1 MQAFLGRRTK
11 EPLRMEDKHVIVQN
25 YAEFCLARILLF
37 LERRKITLHLYA
49 MHYIYM
55 HTYFCQVKVL
65 ENGGFSIDPFAALQ
79 YQASTYYV
87 ICPFAENAPESVKI

>member
-1 MQAFLGRRTK
+1 
-11 EPLRMEDKHVIVQN
+11 MEDKHVIVQN

-49 MHYIYM
+49 MH
-55 HTYFCQVKVL
+55 TYFCHVKVL
-65 ENGGFSIDPFAALQ
+65 ENGGFSIYPFAELQ

-87 ICPFAENAPESVKI
+87 TCPFAEDAPESVKV